1 MTLIV
6 VGGRCLPQ
14 RHLLYIP
21 RYAWD
26 TLSPFSKWF
35 IRVSNRLC
43 RWDNVP
49 LTRTTRADL
58 KAVTCN
64 ICQCTRTT
72 QGWRSPPATA
82 ASSIVIIYYKTAKR
96 PRTFRIFTPGVA
108 TCTGRSLYT
117 LYIYIHG
124 ATSEIGIGKAVID
137 DAPIFRALTRDNAT
151 NTRDPVL
158 DKLLRPRV
166 TASGEFSRLINFISI
181 VK

>member
-1 MTLIV
+1 M
-6 VGGRCLPQ
+6 
-14 RHLLYIP
+14 
-21 RYAWD
+21 
-26 TLSPFSKWF
+26 
-35 IRVSNRLC
+35 
-43 RWDNVP
+43 
-49 LTRTTRADL
+49 
-58 KAVTCN
+58 
-64 ICQCTRTT
+64 
-72 QGWRSPPATA
+72 
-82 ASSIVIIYYKTAKR
+82 
-96 PRTFRIFTPGVA
+96 
-108 TCTGRSLYT
+108 YT